1 MRGTRMD
8 LRDSFRNA
16 TRAIFAAKMRS
27 FLTML
32 GIIIGIAA
40 VVMLMGVGNG
50 TKQSILA
57 RMQSSGSGNLYLT
70 AGNRSNVLFGGF
82 QGGGGNASGGSR
94 TSSSRLGASAGA
106 TITSADLTYIE
117 ARTSY
122 SIVVSP
128 TNQTNVTIKN
138 GDTTMSG
145 TGIFATIT
153 YFEVNNVT
161 IADGRMLTD
170 NDVNNRK
177 NNVVIGDTV
186 QTTLF
191 PNGSAVGQSIRIN
204 GTTYKIVGVATAK
217 GESVGSSVDTAVV
230 LPFGDGQKSFGM
242 QANVIQRTTIMCVDA
257 SQTTAVTTQL
267 TNLLTTKHKKVD
279 FTIQDVAAMTALVTS
294 SMSILTTLL
303 AAIGGLSLLVGG
315 IGIMNIMLVSVT
327 ERTREIGIRKAL
339 GARERDIL
347 VQFLIES
354 SLLSIAGG
362 ILGIVISVLGSDFIV
377 SRFTTTSITGSS
389 ILLAVGFSVAVGVFF
404 GVYPART
411 AARLKPVEA
420 LRYE

>member
-1 MRGTRMD
+1 MD

-40 VVMLMGVGNG
+40 VVMLMAVGNG
-50 TKQSILA
+50 TKQSILS

-70 AGNRSNVLFGGF
+70 AGARSNVLM
-82 QGGGGNASGGSR
+82 GGGGFGGGNR
-94 TSSSRLGASAGA
+94 GGASAGA
-106 TITSADLTYIE
+106 KITAEDLTYVE
-117 ARTSY
+117 ARVTY
-122 SIVVSP
+122 PIVVSP
-128 TNQTNVTIKN
+128 TNQTNITIKN

-145 TGIFATIT
+145 TGIFATPT
-153 YFEVNNVT
+153 YFEVENVT
-161 IADGRMLTD
+161 IANGRMISTSDID
-170 NDVNNRK
+170 NRTR
-177 NNVVIGDTV
+177 NVVIGATV

-191 PNGSAVGQSIRIN
+191 PNESAVGQPIRIN
-204 GTTYKIVGVATAK
+204 GASYKVVGVATAK
-217 GESVGSSVDTAVV
+217 GESMGSSVDTAIV
-230 LPFGDGQKSFGM
+230 LPFSVGEKSFGVVH
-242 QANVIQRTTIMCVDA
+242 NVIQRTTIKCVDPTQ
-257 SQTTAVTTQL
+257 SLAVTTEITDIL
-267 TNLLTTKHKKVD
+267 TRKHKKVD
-279 FTIQDVAAMTALVTS
+279 FSIQDVAALTDMVTS
-294 SMSILTTLL
+294 AMTILTTLL

-362 ILGIVISVLGSDFIV
+362 ILGIAISVLGSDFIV
-377 SRFTTTSITGSS
+377 SRFTTTSVTGSS
-389 ILLAVGFSVAVGVFF
+389 ILLAVGFSIAVGVFF

-411 AARLKPVEA
+411 AARMKPVDA

>member
-40 VVMLMGVGNG
+40 VVMLMAVGNG
-50 TKQSILA
+50 TKQSILS

-70 AGNRSNVLFGGF
+70 AGARSNVLMGGGSF
-82 QGGGGNASGGSR
+82 GGGNRG
-94 TSSSRLGASAGA
+94 GASASA
-106 TITSADLTYIE
+106 KITAEDLTYIE
-117 ARTSY
+117 ARVTY
-122 SIVVSP
+122 PIVVSP
-128 TNQTNVTIKN
+128 TNQTNITIKN

-145 TGIFATIT
+145 TGIFATPT
-153 YFEVNNVT
+153 YFEVESVT
-161 IADGRMLTD
+161 IANGRMISTSDID
-170 NDVNNRK
+170 NRTR
-177 NNVVIGDTV
+177 NVVIGATV

-191 PNGSAVGQSIRIN
+191 PNESAVGQPIRIN
-204 GTTYKIVGVATAK
+204 GASYKVVGVATAK
-217 GESVGSSVDTAVV
+217 GESMGSSVDTAIV
-230 LPFGDGQKSFGM
+230 LPFSVGEKSFGVVH
-242 QANVIQRTTIMCVDA
+242 NVIQRTTIKCVDPTQ
-257 SQTTAVTTQL
+257 SLAVTTEITDIL
-267 TNLLTTKHKKVD
+267 TRKHKKVD
-279 FTIQDVAAMTALVTS
+279 FSIQDVAALTDMVTS
-294 SMSILTTLL
+294 AMTILTTLL

-362 ILGIVISVLGSDFIV
+362 ILGIAISVLGSDFIV
-377 SRFTTTSITGSS
+377 SRFTTTSVTGSS
-389 ILLAVGFSVAVGVFF
+389 ILLAVGFSLAVGVFF

-411 AARLKPVEA
+411 AARMKPVDA

>member
-1 MRGTRMD
+1 MD

-16 TRAIFAAKMRS
+16 TRAIWAAKMRS

-40 VVMLMGVGNG
+40 VVMLMAVGNG
-50 TKQSILA
+50 TKQTILS

-70 AGNRSNVLFGGF
+70 AGARSNVLMGGNPEGGAGGF
-82 QGGGGNASGGSR
+82 AASRAGV
-94 TSSSRLGASAGA
+94 SSGAE
-106 TITSADLTYIE
+106 ITAQDLTYIE
-117 ARTSY
+117 ARVTY
-122 SIVVSP
+122 SVVVSP
-128 TNQTNVTIKN
+128 TNQTNITIKN
-138 GDTTMSG
+138 GNTTMSG
-145 TGIFATIT
+145 TGIFATPT
-153 YFEVNNVT
+153 YFQVENVT
-161 IADGRMLTD
+161 IADGRMISD
-170 NDVNNRK
+170 GDVSNRTR
-177 NNVVIGDTV
+177 NVVIGNTV

-191 PNGSAVGQSIRIN
+191 PNESAVGQLIRIN
-204 GTTYKIVGVATAK
+204 GASYKVVGVAASK
-217 GESVGSSVDTAVV
+217 GETVGSSVDTAIV
-230 LPFGDGQKSFGM
+230 LPFSVGEKSFGI
-242 QANVIQRTTIMCVDA
+242 AHNRVQRTTIECVDPT
-257 SQTTAVTTQL
+257 QTKVVIAEITDIL
-267 TNLLTTKHKKVD
+267 TLKHKKVD
-279 FTIQDVAAMTALVTS
+279 FTIQDVAAMTALVTQ
-294 SMSILTTLL
+294 SMTILTTLL

-354 SLLSIAGG
+354 SLLSISGG
-362 ILGIVISVLGSDFIV
+362 VLGIVVSVIGSDFVV
-377 SRFTTTSITGSS
+377 SRFTTTAVTGSS
-389 ILLAVGFSVAVGVFF
+389 ILLAVGFSIAVGVFF

>member
-1 MRGTRMD
+1 MD

-16 TRAIFAAKMRS
+16 TRAIWAAKMRS

-40 VVMLMGVGNG
+40 VVMLMAVGNG
-50 TKQSILA
+50 TKQSILS

-70 AGNRSNVLFGGF
+70 AGARSNVLMGGNPEGGAGGF
-82 QGGGGNASGGSR
+82 VTSRAGSGGE
-94 TSSSRLGASAGA
+94 
-106 TITSADLTYIE
+106 ITAQDLTYIE
-117 ARTSY
+117 ARVTY
-122 SIVVSP
+122 SVVVSP
-128 TNQTNVTIKN
+128 TNQTNITIKN
-138 GDTTMSG
+138 GNTTMSG
-145 TGIFATIT
+145 TGIFATPT
-153 YFEVNNVT
+153 YFQVENVT
-161 IADGRMLTD
+161 IADGRMISD
-170 NDVNNRK
+170 GDVSNRTR
-177 NNVVIGDTV
+177 NVVIGNTV

-191 PNGSAVGQSIRIN
+191 PNESAVGQLIRIN
-204 GTTYKIVGVATAK
+204 GASYKVVGVAASK
-217 GESVGSSVDTAVV
+217 GETVGSSVDTAIV
-230 LPFGDGQKSFGM
+230 LPFSVGEKSFGIVH
-242 QANVIQRTTIMCVDA
+242 NRVQRTTIECVDPT
-257 SQTTAVTTQL
+257 QTKVVIAEITDIL
-267 TNLLTTKHKKVD
+267 TLKHKKVD

-294 SMSILTTLL
+294 SMTILTTLL

-354 SLLSIAGG
+354 SLLSISGG
-362 ILGIVISVLGSDFIV
+362 VLGIVVSVIGSDFVV
-377 SRFTTTSITGSS
+377 SRFTTTAVTGSS
-389 ILLAVGFSVAVGVFF
+389 ILLAVGFSIAVGVFF

>member
-40 VVMLMGVGNG
+40 VVMLMAVGAG
-50 TKQSILA
+50 TKQSILS

-70 AGNRSNVLFGGF
+70 AGARSNVLM
-82 QGGGGNASGGSR
+82 GGGGFGGGNR
-94 TSSSRLGASAGA
+94 GGASAGA
-106 TITSADLTYIE
+106 KITAEDLTYIE
-117 ARTSY
+117 ARVTY
-122 SIVVSP
+122 PIVVSP
-128 TNQTNVTIKN
+128 TNQTNITIKN

-145 TGIFATIT
+145 TGIFATPT
-153 YFEVNNVT
+153 YFEVENVT
-161 IADGRMLTD
+161 IADGRMISTSDID
-170 NDVNNRK
+170 NRTR
-177 NNVVIGDTV
+177 NVVIGATV

-191 PNGSAVGQSIRIN
+191 PNGSAVGQPIRIN
-204 GTTYKIVGVATAK
+204 GASYKVVGVATAK
-217 GESVGSSVDTAVV
+217 GESMGSSVDTAVV
-230 LPFGDGQKSFGM
+230 LPFSDGEKSFGVVH
-242 QANVIQRTTIMCVDA
+242 NVIQRTTIKCVDPTQ
-257 SQTTAVTTQL
+257 SLAVTTEITDIL
-267 TNLLTTKHKKVD
+267 TRKHKKVD
-279 FTIQDVAAMTALVTS
+279 FSIQDVAALTDMVTS
-294 SMSILTTLL
+294 AMTILTTLL

-377 SRFTTTSITGSS
+377 SRFTTTTITGSS
-389 ILLAVGFSVAVGVFF
+389 ILLAVSFSIAVGVFF

-411 AARLKPVEA
+411 AARMKPVDA

>member
-1 MRGTRMD
+1 MD

-40 VVMLMGVGNG
+40 VVMLMAVGAG
-50 TKQSILA
+50 TKQSILS

-70 AGNRSNVLFGGF
+70 AGARSNVLMGGGSF
-82 QGGGGNASGGSR
+82 GGGNRG
-94 TSSSRLGASAGA
+94 GASAGA
-106 TITSADLTYIE
+106 KITAEDLTYIE
-117 ARTSY
+117 ARVTY
-122 SIVVSP
+122 PIVVSP
-128 TNQTNVTIKN
+128 TNQTNLTIKN

-145 TGIFATIT
+145 TGIFATPT
-153 YFEVNNVT
+153 YFEVENVT
-161 IADGRMLTD
+161 IANGRMISTSDID
-170 NDVNNRK
+170 NRTR
-177 NNVVIGDTV
+177 NVVIGATV

-191 PNGSAVGQSIRIN
+191 PNGSAVGQPIRIN
-204 GTTYKIVGVATAK
+204 GASYKVVGVATAK
-217 GESVGSSVDTAVV
+217 GESMGSSVDTAVV
-230 LPFGDGQKSFGM
+230 LPFSDGEKSFGVVH
-242 QANVIQRTTIMCVDA
+242 NVIQRTTIKCVDPTQ
-257 SQTTAVTTQL
+257 SLAVTTEITDIL
-267 TNLLTTKHKKVD
+267 TRKHKKVD
-279 FTIQDVAAMTALVTS
+279 FSIQDVAALTDMVTS
-294 SMSILTTLL
+294 TMTILTTLL

-362 ILGIVISVLGSDFIV
+362 ILGIAISVLGSDFIV
-377 SRFTTTSITGSS
+377 SRFTTTSVTGSS
-389 ILLAVGFSVAVGVFF
+389 ILLAVGFSLAVGVFF

-411 AARLKPVEA
+411 AARMKPVDA

>member
-1 MRGTRMD
+1 MD

-40 VVMLMGVGNG
+40 VVMLMAVGNG
-50 TKQSILA
+50 TKQSILQ

-70 AGNRSNVLFGGF
+70 AGNRSNVLMGGF
-82 QGGGGNASGGSR
+82 QGGGPEGGASGGRVSV
-94 TSSSRLGASAGA
+94 SRLGASSGA
-106 TITSADLTYIE
+106 EITTEDLTYLE
-117 ARTSY
+117 ARITY
-122 SIVVSP
+122 SVVISP
-128 TNQTNVTIKN
+128 TNQTNVTIKS

-145 TGIFATIT
+145 TAIFATPT
-153 YFEVNNVT
+153 YFEVDNVT
-161 IADGRMLTD
+161 IANGRMISDGDVD
-170 NDVNNRK
+170 NRTR
-177 NNVVIGDTV
+177 NVVIGATV
-186 QTTLF
+186 QSTLF
-191 PNGSAVGQSIRIN
+191 PDGTAVGQLIRIN
-204 GTTYKIVGVATAK
+204 GASYKVVGVAAAK
-217 GESVGSSVDTAVV
+217 GETVGSSVDTAVV
-230 LPFGDGQKSFGM
+230 LPFSDGEKSFGM
-242 QANVIQRTTIMCVDA
+242 QHNVIQRTTIKCVDV
-257 SQTTAVTTQL
+257 SQTSAVTTQV
-267 TNLLTTKHKKVD
+267 TNLLTTKHKKED

-294 SMSILTTLL
+294 SMTILTTLL

-354 SLLSIAGG
+354 SLLSVSGG
-362 ILGIVISVLGSDFIV
+362 VLGIVISILGSDLVV
-377 SRFTTTSITGSS
+377 SRFTTTAITSSS
-389 ILLAVGFSVAVGVFF
+389 ILLAVGFSIAVGIFF

>member
-1 MRGTRMD
+1 MD

-16 TRAIFAAKMRS
+16 TRAIWAAKMRS

-40 VVMLMGVGNG
+40 VVMLMAVGNG
-50 TKQSILA
+50 TKQTILS

-70 AGNRSNVLFGGF
+70 AGARSNVLMGGNPEGGAGGF
-82 QGGGGNASGGSR
+82 AASRAGV
-94 TSSSRLGASAGA
+94 SSGAE
-106 TITSADLTYIE
+106 ITAQDLTYIE
-117 ARTSY
+117 ARVTY
-122 SIVVSP
+122 SVVVSP
-128 TNQTNVTIKN
+128 TNQTNITIKN
-138 GDTTMSG
+138 GNTTMSG
-145 TGIFATIT
+145 TGIFATPT
-153 YFEVNNVT
+153 YFQVENVT
-161 IADGRMLTD
+161 IADGRMISD
-170 NDVNNRK
+170 GDVSNRTR
-177 NNVVIGDTV
+177 NVVIGNTV

-191 PNGSAVGQSIRIN
+191 PNESAVGQLIRIN
-204 GTTYKIVGVATAK
+204 GASYKVVGVAASK
-217 GESVGSSVDTAVV
+217 GETVGSSVDTAIV
-230 LPFGDGQKSFGM
+230 LPFSVGEKSFGI
-242 QANVIQRTTIMCVDA
+242 AHNRVQRTTIECVDPT
-257 SQTTAVTTQL
+257 QTKVVIAEITDIL
-267 TNLLTTKHKKVD
+267 TLKHKKVD
-279 FTIQDVAAMTALVTS
+279 FTIQDAAAMTTLVTS
-294 SMSILTTLL
+294 SMTILTTLL

-354 SLLSIAGG
+354 SLLSISGG
-362 ILGIVISVLGSDFIV
+362 ILGIVVSILGSDFVV
-377 SRFTTTSITGSS
+377 SRFTTTAITGSS
-389 ILLAVGFSVAVGVFF
+389 ILLAVGFSIAVGVFF

>member
-1 MRGTRMD
+1 MD

-40 VVMLMGVGNG
+40 VVMLMAVGNG
-50 TKQSILA
+50 TKQSILS

-70 AGNRSNVLFGGF
+70 AGARSNVLMGGGSF
-82 QGGGGNASGGSR
+82 GGGNRG
-94 TSSSRLGASAGA
+94 GASAGA
-106 TITSADLTYIE
+106 KITAEDLTYIE
-117 ARTSY
+117 ARVTY
-122 SIVVSP
+122 PIVVSP
-128 TNQTNVTIKN
+128 TNQTNLTIKN

-145 TGIFATIT
+145 TGIFATPT
-153 YFEVNNVT
+153 YFEVENVT
-161 IADGRMLTD
+161 IANGRMISTSDID
-170 NDVNNRK
+170 NRTR
-177 NNVVIGDTV
+177 NVVIGATV

-191 PNGSAVGQSIRIN
+191 PNGSAVGQPIRIN
-204 GTTYKIVGVATAK
+204 GASYKVVGVAAAK
-217 GESVGSSVDTAVV
+217 GESMGSSVDTAVV
-230 LPFGDGQKSFGM
+230 LPFSDGEKSFGVVH
-242 QANVIQRTTIMCVDA
+242 NVIQRTTIKCVDPTQ
-257 SQTTAVTTQL
+257 SLAVTTEITDIL
-267 TNLLTTKHKKVD
+267 TRKHKKVD
-279 FTIQDVAAMTALVTS
+279 FSIQDVAALTDMVTS
-294 SMSILTTLL
+294 TMTILTTLL

-362 ILGIVISVLGSDFIV
+362 ILGIAISVLGSDFIV
-377 SRFTTTSITGSS
+377 SRFTTTSVTGSS
-389 ILLAVGFSVAVGVFF
+389 ILLAVGFSIAVGVFF

-411 AARLKPVEA
+411 AARMKPVDA

>member
-40 VVMLMGVGNG
+40 VVMLMAVGNG
-50 TKQSILA
+50 TKQSILS

-70 AGNRSNVLFGGF
+70 AGARSNVLM
-82 QGGGGNASGGSR
+82 GGGGFGGGNR
-94 TSSSRLGASAGA
+94 GGASAGA
-106 TITSADLTYIE
+106 KITAEDLTYVE
-117 ARTSY
+117 ARVTY
-122 SIVVSP
+122 PIVVSP
-128 TNQTNVTIKN
+128 TNQTNITIKN

-145 TGIFATIT
+145 TGIFATPT
-153 YFEVNNVT
+153 YFEVENVT
-161 IADGRMLTD
+161 IANGRMISTSDID
-170 NDVNNRK
+170 NRTR
-177 NNVVIGDTV
+177 NVVIGATV

-191 PNGSAVGQSIRIN
+191 PNESAVGQPIRIN
-204 GTTYKIVGVATAK
+204 GASYKVVGVATAK
-217 GESVGSSVDTAVV
+217 GESMGSSVDTAIV
-230 LPFGDGQKSFGM
+230 LPFSVGEKSFGVVH
-242 QANVIQRTTIMCVDA
+242 NVIQRTTIKCVDPTQ
-257 SQTTAVTTQL
+257 SLAVTTEITDIL
-267 TNLLTTKHKKVD
+267 TRKHKKVD
-279 FTIQDVAAMTALVTS
+279 FSIQDVAAMTALVTS
-294 SMSILTTLL
+294 SMTILTTLL

-362 ILGIVISVLGSDFIV
+362 ILGIAISVLGSDFIV
-377 SRFTTTSITGSS
+377 SRFTTTSVTGSS
-389 ILLAVGFSVAVGVFF
+389 ILLAVGFSIAVGVFF

-411 AARLKPVEA
+411 AARMKPVDA

>member
-1 MRGTRMD
+1 MD

-40 VVMLMGVGNG
+40 VVMLMAVGNG

-70 AGNRSNVLFGGF
+70 AGARSNVLM
-82 QGGGGNASGGSR
+82 GGGGFGGGNRSGV
-94 TSSSRLGASAGA
+94 SSGAK
-106 TITSADLTYIE
+106 ITAEDLTYIE
-117 ARTSY
+117 ARVTY
-122 SIVVSP
+122 PIVVSP
-128 TNQTNVTIKN
+128 TNQTNITIKN

-145 TGIFATIT
+145 TGIFATPT
-153 YFEVNNVT
+153 YFEVENVT
-161 IADGRMLTD
+161 IADGRMISTSDVD
-170 NDVNNRK
+170 NRTR
-177 NNVVIGDTV
+177 NVVIGATV
-186 QTTLF
+186 QATLF
-191 PNGSAVGQSIRIN
+191 PNESAVGQPIRIN
-204 GTTYKIVGVATAK
+204 GASYKVVGVATAK
-217 GESVGSSVDTAVV
+217 GESLGSSVDTAIV
-230 LPFGDGQKSFGM
+230 LPFSVGVKSFGVVH
-242 QANVIQRTTIMCVDA
+242 NVIQRTTIKCVDPTQ
-257 SQTTAVTTQL
+257 SLAVTTEITDIL
-267 TNLLTTKHKKVD
+267 TRKHKKVD
-279 FTIQDVAAMTALVTS
+279 FSIQDVAALTDMVTS
-294 SMSILTTLL
+294 AMTILTALL

-377 SRFTTTSITGSS
+377 SRFTTTVVTGSS
-389 ILLAVGFSVAVGVFF
+389 ILLAVGFSIAVGVFF

-411 AARLKPVEA
+411 AARMKPVDA

>member
-1 MRGTRMD
+1 MD

-40 VVMLMGVGNG
+40 VVMLMAVGNG
-50 TKQSILA
+50 TKQSILS

-70 AGNRSNVLFGGF
+70 AGARSNVLMGGGSF
-82 QGGGGNASGGSR
+82 GGGNRG
-94 TSSSRLGASAGA
+94 GASAGA
-106 TITSADLTYIE
+106 KITAEDLTYIE
-117 ARTSY
+117 ARVTY
-122 SIVVSP
+122 PIVVSP
-128 TNQTNVTIKN
+128 TNQTNLTIKN

-145 TGIFATIT
+145 TGIFATPT
-153 YFEVNNVT
+153 YFEVENVT
-161 IADGRMLTD
+161 IANGRMISTSDID
-170 NDVNNRK
+170 NRTR
-177 NNVVIGDTV
+177 NVVIGATV

-191 PNGSAVGQSIRIN
+191 PNGSAVGQPIRIN
-204 GTTYKIVGVATAK
+204 GASYKVVGVATAK
-217 GESVGSSVDTAVV
+217 GESMGSSVDTAVV
-230 LPFGDGQKSFGM
+230 LPFSDGEKSFGVVH
-242 QANVIQRTTIMCVDA
+242 NVIQRTTIKCVDPTQ
-257 SQTTAVTTQL
+257 SLAVTTEITDIL
-267 TNLLTTKHKKVD
+267 TRKHKKVD
-279 FTIQDVAAMTALVTS
+279 FSIQDVAALTDMVTS
-294 SMSILTTLL
+294 TMTILTTLL

-362 ILGIVISVLGSDFIV
+362 ILGIAISVLGSDFIV
-377 SRFTTTSITGSS
+377 SRFTTTSVTGSS
-389 ILLAVGFSVAVGVFF
+389 ILLAVGFSLAVGVFF

-411 AARLKPVEA
+411 AARMKPVDA

>member
-40 VVMLMGVGNG
+40 VVMLMAVGNG
-50 TKQSILA
+50 TKQSILS

-70 AGNRSNVLFGGF
+70 AGARSNVLMGGGSF
-82 QGGGGNASGGSR
+82 GGGNRG
-94 TSSSRLGASAGA
+94 GASAGA
-106 TITSADLTYIE
+106 KITAEDLTYIE
-117 ARTSY
+117 ARVTY
-122 SIVVSP
+122 PIVVSP
-128 TNQTNVTIKN
+128 TNQTNLTIKN

-145 TGIFATIT
+145 TGIFATPT
-153 YFEVNNVT
+153 YFEVENVT
-161 IADGRMLTD
+161 IANGRMISTSDID
-170 NDVNNRK
+170 NRTR
-177 NNVVIGDTV
+177 NVVIGATV

-191 PNGSAVGQSIRIN
+191 PNGSAVGQPIRIN
-204 GTTYKIVGVATAK
+204 GASYKVVGVATAK
-217 GESVGSSVDTAVV
+217 GESMGSSVDTAVV
-230 LPFGDGQKSFGM
+230 LPFSDGEKSFGVVH
-242 QANVIQRTTIMCVDA
+242 NVIQRTTIKCVDPTQ
-257 SQTTAVTTQL
+257 SLAVTTEITDIL
-267 TNLLTTKHKKVD
+267 TRKHKKVD
-279 FTIQDVAAMTALVTS
+279 FSIQDVAALTDMVTS
-294 SMSILTTLL
+294 TMTILTTLL

-362 ILGIVISVLGSDFIV
+362 ILGIAISVLGSDFIV
-377 SRFTTTSITGSS
+377 SRFTTTSVTGSS
-389 ILLAVGFSVAVGVFF
+389 ILLAVGFSLAVGVFF

-411 AARLKPVEA
+411 AARMKPVDA

>member
-1 MRGTRMD
+1 MD

-16 TRAIFAAKMRS
+16 TRAIWAAKMRS

-40 VVMLMGVGNG
+40 VVMLMAVGNG
-50 TKQSILA
+50 TKQSILS

-70 AGNRSNVLFGGF
+70 AGARSNVLMGGNPEGGAGGF
-82 QGGGGNASGGSR
+82 AASRAGV
-94 TSSSRLGASAGA
+94 SSGAE
-106 TITSADLTYIE
+106 ITAQDLTYIE
-117 ARTSY
+117 ARVTY
-122 SIVVSP
+122 SVVVSP
-128 TNQTNVTIKN
+128 TNQTNITIKN
-138 GDTTMSG
+138 GNTTMSG
-145 TGIFATIT
+145 TGIFATPT
-153 YFEVNNVT
+153 YFQVENVT
-161 IADGRMLTD
+161 IADGRMISD
-170 NDVNNRK
+170 GDVSNRTR
-177 NNVVIGDTV
+177 NVVIGNTV

-191 PNGSAVGQSIRIN
+191 PNESAVGQLIRIN
-204 GTTYKIVGVATAK
+204 GASYKVVGVAASK
-217 GESVGSSVDTAVV
+217 GETVGSSVDTAIV
-230 LPFGDGQKSFGM
+230 LPFSVGEKSFGI
-242 QANVIQRTTIMCVDA
+242 AHNRVQRTTIECVDPT
-257 SQTTAVTTQL
+257 QTKVVIAEITDIL
-267 TNLLTTKHKKVD
+267 TLKHKKVD
-279 FTIQDVAAMTALVTS
+279 FTIQDVAAMTALVTQ
-294 SMSILTTLL
+294 SMTILTTLL

-354 SLLSIAGG
+354 SLLSISGG
-362 ILGIVISVLGSDFIV
+362 VLGIVVSVIGSDFVV
-377 SRFTTTSITGSS
+377 SRFTTTAVTGSS
-389 ILLAVGFSVAVGVFF
+389 ILLAVGFSIAVGVFF

>member
-40 VVMLMGVGNG
+40 VVMLMAVGNG
-50 TKQSILA
+50 TKQSILS

-70 AGNRSNVLFGGF
+70 AGARSNVLM
-82 QGGGGNASGGSR
+82 GGGGFGGGNR
-94 TSSSRLGASAGA
+94 GGASASA
-106 TITSADLTYIE
+106 KITAEDLTYIE
-117 ARTSY
+117 ARVTY
-122 SIVVSP
+122 PIVVSP
-128 TNQTNVTIKN
+128 TNQTNLTIKN

-145 TGIFATIT
+145 TGIFATPT
-153 YFEVNNVT
+153 YFEVENVT
-161 IADGRMLTD
+161 IANGRMISTSDID
-170 NDVNNRK
+170 NRTR
-177 NNVVIGDTV
+177 NVVIGATV

-191 PNGSAVGQSIRIN
+191 PNGSAVGQPIRIN
-204 GTTYKIVGVATAK
+204 GASYKVVGVATAK
-217 GESVGSSVDTAVV
+217 GESMGSSVDTAVV
-230 LPFGDGQKSFGM
+230 LPFSDGEKSFGVVH
-242 QANVIQRTTIMCVDA
+242 NVIQRTTIKCVDPTQ
-257 SQTTAVTTQL
+257 SLAVTTEITDIL
-267 TNLLTTKHKKVD
+267 TRKHKKVD
-279 FTIQDVAAMTALVTS
+279 FSIQDVAALTDMVTS
-294 SMSILTTLL
+294 TMTILTTLL

-362 ILGIVISVLGSDFIV
+362 ILGIAISVLGSDFIV
-377 SRFTTTSITGSS
+377 SRFTTTSVTGSS
-389 ILLAVGFSVAVGVFF
+389 ILLAVGFSLAVGVFF

-411 AARLKPVEA
+411 AARMKPVDA

>member
-1 MRGTRMD
+1 MD

-16 TRAIFAAKMRS
+16 TRAIWAAKMRS

-40 VVMLMGVGNG
+40 VVMLMAVGNG
-50 TKQSILA
+50 TKQSILS

-70 AGNRSNVLFGGF
+70 AGARSNVLMGGNPEGGAGGF
-82 QGGGGNASGGSR
+82 AASRAGV
-94 TSSSRLGASAGA
+94 SSGAE
-106 TITSADLTYIE
+106 ITTQDLTYIE
-117 ARTSY
+117 ARVTY
-122 SIVVSP
+122 SVVVSP
-128 TNQTNVTIKN
+128 TNQTNIAIKN
-138 GDTTMSG
+138 GNTTMSG
-145 TGIFATIT
+145 TGIFATPT
-153 YFEVNNVT
+153 YFQVENVT
-161 IADGRMLTD
+161 IADGRMISD
-170 NDVNNRK
+170 GDVSNRTR
-177 NNVVIGDTV
+177 NVVIGNTV

-191 PNGSAVGQSIRIN
+191 PNESAVGQLIRIN
-204 GTTYKIVGVATAK
+204 GASYKVVGVAASK
-217 GESVGSSVDTAVV
+217 GETVGSSVDTAIV
-230 LPFGDGQKSFGM
+230 LPFSVGEKSFGI
-242 QANVIQRTTIMCVDA
+242 AHNRVQRTTIECVDPT
-257 SQTTAVTTQL
+257 QTKVVIAEITDIL
-267 TNLLTTKHKKVD
+267 TLKHKKVD

-294 SMSILTTLL
+294 AMTILTALL

-354 SLLSIAGG
+354 SLLSVSGG
-362 ILGIVISVLGSDFIV
+362 VLGIVVSILGSDLVV
-377 SRFTTTSITGSS
+377 SRFTTTAVTGSS
-389 ILLAVGFSVAVGVFF
+389 ILLAVGFSIAVGVFF

>member
-1 MRGTRMD
+1 MD

-40 VVMLMGVGNG
+40 VVMLMAVGAG
-50 TKQSILA
+50 AKQSILS

-70 AGNRSNVLFGGF
+70 AGARSNVLM
-82 QGGGGNASGGSR
+82 GGGGFGGGNR
-94 TSSSRLGASAGA
+94 EGASSSAK
-106 TITSADLTYIE
+106 ITEEDLTYIE
-117 ARTSY
+117 ARITY
-122 SIVVSP
+122 PIVVSP
-128 TNQTNVTIKN
+128 TNQTNITIKN

-145 TGIFATIT
+145 TGIFATPT
-153 YFEVNNVT
+153 YFEVENVT
-161 IADGRMLTD
+161 IADGRMISTSDID
-170 NDVNNRK
+170 NRTR
-177 NNVVIGDTV
+177 NVVIGATV

-191 PNGSAVGQSIRIN
+191 PNESAVGQPIRIN
-204 GTTYKIVGVATAK
+204 GASYKVVGVAVAK
-217 GESVGSSVDTAVV
+217 GESLGSSVDTAIV
-230 LPFGDGQKSFGM
+230 LPFSVGEKSFGVVH
-242 QANVIQRTTIMCVDA
+242 NVIQRTTIKCVDPTQ
-257 SQTTAVTTQL
+257 SLVVTTEITDIL
-267 TNLLTTKHKKVD
+267 TRKHKKVD
-279 FTIQDVAAMTALVTS
+279 FSIQDVAALTDMVTS
-294 SMSILTTLL
+294 AMTILTTLL

-362 ILGIVISVLGSDFIV
+362 VLGIVVSVLGSDFIV
-377 SRFTTTSITGSS
+377 SRFTTTVVTGSS
-389 ILLAVGFSVAVGVFF
+389 ILLAVGFSIAVGVFF

-411 AARLKPVEA
+411 AARMKPVDA

>member
-1 MRGTRMD
+1 MD

-16 TRAIFAAKMRS
+16 TRAIWAAKMRS

-40 VVMLMGVGNG
+40 VVMLMAVGNG
-50 TKQSILA
+50 TKQSILS

-70 AGNRSNVLFGGF
+70 AGARSNVLMGGNPEGGAGGF
-82 QGGGGNASGGSR
+82 AASRAGV
-94 TSSSRLGASAGA
+94 SSGAE
-106 TITSADLTYIE
+106 ITTQDLTYIE
-117 ARTSY
+117 ARVTY
-122 SIVVSP
+122 SVVVSP
-128 TNQTNVTIKN
+128 TNQTNITIKN
-138 GDTTMSG
+138 GNTTMSG
-145 TGIFATIT
+145 TGIFATPT
-153 YFEVNNVT
+153 YFEVENVT
-161 IADGRMLTD
+161 IADGRMISD
-170 NDVNNRK
+170 GDVANRTR
-177 NNVVIGDTV
+177 NVVIGNTV

-191 PNGSAVGQSIRIN
+191 PGESAVGQLIRIN
-204 GTTYKIVGVATAK
+204 GASYKVVGVATAK
-217 GESVGSSVDTAVV
+217 GETVGSSVDTAIV
-230 LPFGDGQKSFGM
+230 LPFSVGEKSFGIVH
-242 QANVIQRTTIMCVDA
+242 NRVQRTTIECVDPT
-257 SQTTAVTTQL
+257 QTKIVIAEITDIL
-267 TNLLTTKHKKVD
+267 TLKHKKVD

-294 SMSILTTLL
+294 AMTILTALL

-354 SLLSIAGG
+354 SLLSVSGG
-362 ILGIVISVLGSDFIV
+362 VLGIVVSVLGSDLVV
-377 SRFTTTSITGSS
+377 SRFTTTAVTGSS
-389 ILLAVGFSVAVGVFF
+389 ILLAVGFSIAVGVFF

>member
-1 MRGTRMD
+1 
-8 LRDSFRNA
+8 
-16 TRAIFAAKMRS
+16 MRS

-40 VVMLMGVGNG
+40 VVMLMAVGNG
-50 TKQSILA
+50 TKQSILS

-70 AGNRSNVLFGGF
+70 AGARSNVLMGGNPEGGAGGF
-82 QGGGGNASGGSR
+82 AASRAGV
-94 TSSSRLGASAGA
+94 SSGAE
-106 TITSADLTYIE
+106 ITTQDLTYIE
-117 ARTSY
+117 ARVTY
-122 SIVVSP
+122 SVVVSP
-128 TNQTNVTIKN
+128 TNQTNITIKN
-138 GDTTMSG
+138 GNTTMSG
-145 TGIFATIT
+145 TGIFATPT
-153 YFEVNNVT
+153 YFQVENVT
-161 IADGRMLTD
+161 IADGRMISD
-170 NDVNNRK
+170 GDVSNRTR
-177 NNVVIGDTV
+177 NVVIGNTV

-191 PNGSAVGQSIRIN
+191 PNESAVGQLIRIN
-204 GTTYKIVGVATAK
+204 GASYKVVGVAASK
-217 GESVGSSVDTAVV
+217 GETVGSSVDTAIV
-230 LPFGDGQKSFGM
+230 LPFSVGEKSFGI
-242 QANVIQRTTIMCVDA
+242 AHNRVQRTTIECVDPT
-257 SQTTAVTTQL
+257 QTKVVIAEITDIL
-267 TNLLTTKHKKVD
+267 TLKHKKVD

-294 SMSILTTLL
+294 AMTILTALL

-354 SLLSIAGG
+354 SLLSVSGG
-362 ILGIVISVLGSDFIV
+362 VLGIVVSIVGTDFVV
-377 SRFTTTSITGSS
+377 SRFTTTAITGSS
-389 ILLAVGFSVAVGVFF
+389 ILLAVGFSIAVGVFF

>member
-1 MRGTRMD
+1 MD

-40 VVMLMGVGNG
+40 VVMLMAVGAG
-50 TKQSILA
+50 AKQSILS

-70 AGNRSNVLFGGF
+70 AGARSNVLM
-82 QGGGGNASGGSR
+82 GGGGFGGGNR
-94 TSSSRLGASAGA
+94 GGASASA
-106 TITSADLTYIE
+106 KITAEDLTYIE
-117 ARTSY
+117 ARVTY
-122 SIVVSP
+122 PIVVSP
-128 TNQTNVTIKN
+128 TNQTNLTIKN

-145 TGIFATIT
+145 TGIFATPT
-153 YFEVNNVT
+153 YFEVENVT
-161 IADGRMLTD
+161 IANGRMISTSDID
-170 NDVNNRK
+170 NRTR
-177 NNVVIGDTV
+177 NVVIGATV

-191 PNGSAVGQSIRIN
+191 PNGSAVGQPIRIN
-204 GTTYKIVGVATAK
+204 GASYKVVGVATAK
-217 GESVGSSVDTAVV
+217 GESMGSSVDTAVV
-230 LPFGDGQKSFGM
+230 LPFSDGEKSFGVVH
-242 QANVIQRTTIMCVDA
+242 NVIQRTTIKCVDPTQ
-257 SQTTAVTTQL
+257 SVAVTTEITDIL
-267 TNLLTTKHKKVD
+267 TRKHKKVD
-279 FTIQDVAAMTALVTS
+279 FSIQDVAALTDMVTS
-294 SMSILTTLL
+294 AMTILTTLL
-303 AAIGGLSLLVGG
+303 GAIGGLSLLVGG

-377 SRFTTTSITGSS
+377 SRFTTTSVTGSS
-389 ILLAVGFSVAVGVFF
+389 LLLAVGFSIAVGVFF

-411 AARLKPVEA
+411 AARMKPVDA

>member
-40 VVMLMGVGNG
+40 VVMLMGVGAG
-50 TKQSILA
+50 TKQSILS

-70 AGNRSNVLFGGF
+70 AGARSNVLM
-82 QGGGGNASGGSR
+82 GGGGFGGGNR
-94 TSSSRLGASAGA
+94 GGASAGA
-106 TITSADLTYIE
+106 KITAEDLTYIE
-117 ARTSY
+117 ARVTY
-122 SIVVSP
+122 PIVVSP
-128 TNQTNVTIKN
+128 TNQTNITIKN

-145 TGIFATIT
+145 TGIFATPT
-153 YFEVNNVT
+153 YFEVENVT
-161 IADGRMLTD
+161 IANGRMISTSDID
-170 NDVNNRK
+170 NRTR
-177 NNVVIGDTV
+177 NVVIGATV

-191 PNGSAVGQSIRIN
+191 PNGSAVGQPIRIN
-204 GTTYKIVGVATAK
+204 GASYKVVGVATAK
-217 GESVGSSVDTAVV
+217 GESMGSSVDTAVV
-230 LPFGDGQKSFGM
+230 LPFSDGEKSFGVVH
-242 QANVIQRTTIMCVDA
+242 NVIQRTTIKCVDPTQ
-257 SQTTAVTTQL
+257 SLAVTTEITDIL
-267 TNLLTTKHKKVD
+267 TRKHKKVD
-279 FTIQDVAAMTALVTS
+279 FSIQDVAALTDMVTS
-294 SMSILTTLL
+294 TMTILTTLL

-362 ILGIVISVLGSDFIV
+362 ILGIAISVLGSDFIV
-377 SRFTTTSITGSS
+377 SRFTTTSVTGSS
-389 ILLAVGFSVAVGVFF
+389 ILLAVGFSIAVGVFF

-411 AARLKPVEA
+411 AARMKPVDA

>member
-40 VVMLMGVGNG
+40 VVMLMAVGNG
-50 TKQSILA
+50 TKQSILS

-70 AGNRSNVLFGGF
+70 AGARSNVLMGGGSF
-82 QGGGGNASGGSR
+82 GGGNRG
-94 TSSSRLGASAGA
+94 GASASA
-106 TITSADLTYIE
+106 KITAEDLTYIE
-117 ARTSY
+117 ARVTY
-122 SIVVSP
+122 PIVVSP
-128 TNQTNVTIKN
+128 TNQTNLTIKN

-145 TGIFATIT
+145 TGIFATPT
-153 YFEVNNVT
+153 YFEVENVT
-161 IADGRMLTD
+161 IANGRMISTSDID
-170 NDVNNRK
+170 NRTR
-177 NNVVIGDTV
+177 NVVIGATV

-191 PNGSAVGQSIRIN
+191 PNGSAVGQPIRIN
-204 GTTYKIVGVATAK
+204 GASYKVVGVATAK
-217 GESVGSSVDTAVV
+217 GESMGSSVDTAVV
-230 LPFGDGQKSFGM
+230 LPFSDGEKSFGVVH
-242 QANVIQRTTIMCVDA
+242 NVIQRTTIKCVDPTQ
-257 SQTTAVTTQL
+257 SLAVTTEITDIL
-267 TNLLTTKHKKVD
+267 TRKHKKVD
-279 FTIQDVAAMTALVTS
+279 FSIQDVAALTDMVTS
-294 SMSILTTLL
+294 TMTILTTLL

-362 ILGIVISVLGSDFIV
+362 ILGIAISVLGSDFIV
-377 SRFTTTSITGSS
+377 SRFTTTSVTGSS
-389 ILLAVGFSVAVGVFF
+389 ILLAVGFSLAVGVFF

-411 AARLKPVEA
+411 AARMKPVDA

>member
-1 MRGTRMD
+1 MD

-40 VVMLMGVGNG
+40 VVMLMAVGNG
-50 TKQSILA
+50 TKQSILS

-70 AGNRSNVLFGGF
+70 AGARSNVLM
-82 QGGGGNASGGSR
+82 GGGGFGGGNR
-94 TSSSRLGASAGA
+94 GGASAGA
-106 TITSADLTYIE
+106 KITAEDLTYVE
-117 ARTSY
+117 ARVTY
-122 SIVVSP
+122 PIVVSP
-128 TNQTNVTIKN
+128 TNQTNITIKN

-145 TGIFATIT
+145 TGIFATPT
-153 YFEVNNVT
+153 YFEVENVT
-161 IADGRMLTD
+161 IANGRMISTSDID
-170 NDVNNRK
+170 NRTR
-177 NNVVIGDTV
+177 NVVIGATV

-191 PNGSAVGQSIRIN
+191 PNESAVGQPIRIN
-204 GTTYKIVGVATAK
+204 GASYKVVGVATAK
-217 GESVGSSVDTAVV
+217 GESMGSSVDTAIV
-230 LPFGDGQKSFGM
+230 LPFSVGEKSFGVVH
-242 QANVIQRTTIMCVDA
+242 NVIQRTTIKCVDPTQ
-257 SQTTAVTTQL
+257 SLAVTTEITDIL
-267 TNLLTTKHKKVD
+267 TRKHKKVD
-279 FTIQDVAAMTALVTS
+279 FSIQDVAAMTALVTS
-294 SMSILTTLL
+294 SMTILTTLL

-362 ILGIVISVLGSDFIV
+362 ILGIAISVLGSDFIV
-377 SRFTTTSITGSS
+377 SRFTTTSVTGSS
-389 ILLAVGFSVAVGVFF
+389 ILLAVGFSIAVGVFF

-411 AARLKPVEA
+411 AARMKPVDA